1 MGRTSTRLPSFCLN
15 RVTTRVRVRSPAIE
29 SRPLSPQASKVSNV
43 DDEFAADGATKE
55 MEQGR
60 RIMIVVDRS
69 SEAKAA
75 LHWALS
81 HSVQSN
87 DTVVLV
93 EVTKPSKHG
102 KARKWLTGERTQ
114 RERHPKGYA
123 LLHDMKRICQARKPE
138 VNMLRFLPHQNRR
151 GPAIVGEAS
160 KRGVVLLVMGQRKR
174 SVTWRWVMMW
184 AGSQPGGDAVDYCI
198 RNATCMALAVR
209 RKSRRGGGY
218 LITTKRHR
226 DFWLLA

>member
-29 SRPLSPQASKVSNV
+29 SRPLSPQASKVSSV
-43 DDEFAADGATKE
+43 DDELAADGATKE
-55 MEQGR
+55 MEHGR

-102 KARKWLTGERTQ
+102 ESTQ
-114 RERHPKGYA
+114 RERHPNGYA
-123 LLHDMKRICQARKPE
+123 LLHDMKRICQARIPE
-138 VNMLRFLPHQNRR
+138 VQVELSLVPGEER

-160 KRGVVLLVMGQRKR
+160 KRGVVLLVMGQRNR

-184 AGSQPGGDAVDYCI
+184 AGSKPGGDAVDYCI

-218 LITTKRHR
+218 LITAKRHR